1 MNRIIF
7 FSKEDGAFVT
17 FLKNIDNYL
26 KNIYPK
32 VESFLINDILE
43 LDHIYKY
50 FENGFRPNEW
60 TTEDDE
66 KSILLLKSFKKNI
79 RIFFD
84 TLTSSTLISSLGDVE
99 HHYTQ
104 SYLLLINNFGL
115 YKKIESNEF
124 ILLLQNKKLH
134 IRELLACKN
143 FAAFF
148 ENEIRQ
154 HFISNNK
161 LVEILLDYYEKNND
175 GIVKELFFP
184 KSLTVEDRE
193 FLVNEYLDNPSA
205 NLNHVRLIVK
215 NKDSEFL
222 YFSDKTRLKA
232 KKLAEKLNNDILEN
246 GHIFTIKKS
255 ICLTEDQ
262 DEIKKIKFEND
273 TQIISYNRN
282 KLIKEKDYLSLI
294 NLFKSPFDL
303 IDFQGCIDLV
313 PRQCAIESLETI
325 FVRSKH
331 EYHIT
336 NEFRSKSYDGYMH
349 LEVFKIIIEDLDLR
363 VEDLIE
369 KFVNVY
375 LNSEFSVN
383 KLKIF
388 LPSKNTN
395 YLEKVRAIA
404 PEFESLFKQYK
415 LYVENNIIDDELMQI
430 STKTTKL
437 NNIPS
442 LLEKKYLY
450 PIGEEYNKL
459 ESIFFKNTS
468 PLFDYSKYGEKYS
481 NFYHLLL
488 FEKLNYNDYA
498 EEYEKKYLD
507 HFIDE
512 NYLQLDHNN
521 DIEIVNPYLLSMIAH
536 LHKFDVIS
544 YWHFPLRFRV
554 ILDLMEENKMVE
566 SSNSLLTKAEQNYFD
581 YYLNNRF
588 SNGQWLRNKY
598 VHATNT
604 TNETGQERDYKLLL
618 KLIIFLIL
626 KIEDDLLLNKSRNQ
640 LKEN

>member
-17 FLKNIDNYL
+17 FLKNIDNYI
-26 KNIYPK
+26 KNIYPN

-43 LDHIYKY
+43 LDHICKY

-60 TTEDDE
+60 IAEDDE
-66 KSILLLKSFKKNI
+66 KNLLLVKSFKKSI

-84 TLTSSTLISSLGDVE
+84 TLTSTSLISSLSDVE

-124 ILLLQNKKLH
+124 KLLLQNKKLR

-143 FAAFF
+143 FVAFF

-175 GIVKELFFP
+175 NNVKELFFP
-184 KSLTVEDRE
+184 KSLTLKDRE
-193 FLVNEYLDNPSA
+193 YLVNEYLDNPSA
-205 NLNHVRLIVK
+205 NLNYVRLIVK

-232 KKLAEKLNNDILEN
+232 KKLAEKLNNDILKN
-246 GHIFTIKKS
+246 GYIHTIRKS
-255 ICLTEDQ
+255 IHLTEDQ
-262 DEIKKIKFEND
+262 DEIKKVKLEND

-282 KLIKEKDYLSLI
+282 KLTKNKDYLSLI

-313 PRQCAIESLETI
+313 PRQCAIGPLETI
-325 FVRSKH
+325 FMRSKN

-336 NEFRSKSYDGYMH
+336 NEFRSKSYNGYMH
-349 LEVFKIIIEDLDLR
+349 MEIFKIIIEDLGLR

-383 KLKIF
+383 EFNIF

-415 LYVENNIIDDELMQI
+415 LFVENNIIDQELMQI
-430 STKTTKL
+430 STKTTKF

-450 PIGEEYNKL
+450 PIGEEYNKIV
-459 ESIFFKNTS
+459 SIFFKNTS
-468 PLFDYSKYGEKYS
+468 PLFNYSKYGEKYS

-488 FEKLNYNDYA
+488 FEKVSYHEHN
-498 EEYEKKYLD
+498 EYERKYLD
-507 HFIDE
+507 HFINE
-512 NYLQLDHNN
+512 NYIQLDHNN
-521 DIEIVNPYLLSMIAH
+521 NIEIVNPYLLSMIGH

-544 YWHFPLRFRV
+544 YWHFPLRYRV
-554 ILDLMEENKMVE
+554 ILDAMEENKMVE
-566 SSNSLLTKAEQNYFD
+566 SSSSLLTKAEQSYFD

-604 TNETGQERDYKLLL
+604 TNEKIQESDYKILL
-618 KLIIFLIL
+618 KLLIFLVL
-626 KIEDDLLLNKSRNQ
+626 KIEDDLSLSKISNQ
-640 LKEN
+640 FKED